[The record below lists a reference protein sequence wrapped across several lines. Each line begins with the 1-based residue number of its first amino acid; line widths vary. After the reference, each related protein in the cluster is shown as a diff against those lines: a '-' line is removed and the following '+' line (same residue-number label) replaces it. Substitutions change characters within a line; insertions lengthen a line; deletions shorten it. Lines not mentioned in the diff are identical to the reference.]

1 MEDKRHQLIGEGDFD
16 IYYLKKELEKEEQWE
31 IILQS
36 HLHSIKYMEIRKKI
50 NEKEKEL
57 KELKK
62 IYPNHFQGYKEEK

>member
-1 MEDKRHQLIGEGDFD
+1 MADERHQLIGESDFKYKIRMLNID
-16 IYYLKKELEKEEQWE
+16 IYYLKKELEKEEQRE

-57 KELKK
+57 KCL
-62 IYPNHFQGYKEEK
+62 

>member
-1 MEDKRHQLIGEGDFD
+1 MEDKRHQLIGEGNFKFKIRMLNID

-62 IYPNHFQGYKEEK
+62 DLP